1 MNPSTR
7 RNAPHIGAQAPHIGA
22 QAPQKR
28 LAAAPGQANARRP
41 QRPKLR

>member
-7 RNAPHIGAQAPHIGA
+7 RKAPHMGA
-22 QAPQKR
+22 QAPQMR

-41 QRPKLR
+41 QRPKRR